1 MHSEELKIIANF
13 KSKYNHLIK
22 EVNELQRSK
31 VESKETHYSQM
42 KTMSDLGDFFKE
54 CVQAG
59 RRQIFKKQE
68 QTRSKES
75 IALLSELTR
84 KSNEDLRPLKNMKS
98 SSNRHTKTLIYD
110 IVKGIVA
117 VNKEQTKD
125 EYLSHLK
132 MDWETFQSIEALD
145 VLALLLLK
153 RPVFDK
159 VLSLIHISEPTRPY

>member
-1 MHSEELKIIANF
+1 MHSEELKVVASL
-13 KSKYNHLIK
+13 KTKYNHLIK
-22 EVNELQRSK
+22 EVNELQRWRA
-31 VESKETHYSQM
+31 ESKESHYSQM
-42 KTMSDLGDFFKE
+42 KTMSDLGEFFRE

-59 RRQIFKKQE
+59 KRLIFRKQE

-75 IALLSELTR
+75 LALLSELTR
-84 KSNEDLRPLKNMKS
+84 KTHEDLRPLKNMKG
-98 SSNRHTKTLIYD
+98 SSNRHTRTLVHD
-110 IVKGIVA
+110 IVKGMVA

-132 MDWETFQSIEALD
+132 MDRETFQSIAALD

-159 VLSLIHISEPTRPY
+159 VCGSLFAHPLKSD